1 VRTPPSVRWIIKQ
14 RVAALSAVVVAAG
27 VILGVTGSAGAASTP
42 SLSQVEAKVKA
53 LQTKANQLGQQFDQV
68 KQEEAATN
76 QRLTLIDKQ
85 ISLDSVRFAALRQ
98 QIANIAIS
106 DYEGGNLNS
115 SMALLTSGNPQQ
127 ILNKSS
133 ILGELSDANSAQIGD
148 FLAATRQL
156 TSAQALEQR
165 TKTGILE
172 LRASLA
178 KRKIAMNKVM
188 TTETNLLSSL
198 SPTEQAVLTPGAG
211 GTKQATDPLPTTTQA
226 EKAVAFAYAQLGCP
240 YVYGGTGPCDDGF
253 DCSGLTMEA
262 WASAGVSIP
271 RTSYEQWDDLTSV
284 SEADV
289 APGDILVFLDGAHVG
304 IYVGGGKLIDAPQTG
319 EDVELVSFSGWYQTN
334 LAGIVRP

>member
-1 VRTPPSVRWIIKQ
+1 VRTPPSVRWITKQ
-14 RVAALSAVVVAAG
+14 RVAALSALAVTAG

-85 ISLDSVRFAALRQ
+85 ISLDSGRFSALRQ

-165 TKTGILE
+165 TKVGILE

-188 TTETNLLSSL
+188 TTETNLLDSL
-198 SPTEQAVLTPGAG
+198 SPQEQNILGPGG
-211 GTKQATDPLPTTTQA
+211 GTSTAKDPLPTSTEA
-226 EKAVAFAYAQLGCP
+226 EKAVEFAYDQLGCE
-240 YVYGGTGPCDDGF
+240 YVYGGTGPCDLGF
-253 DCSGLTMEA
+253 DCSGLTQAA
-262 WASAGVSIP
+262 WAFAGISIP
-271 RTSYEQWDDLTSV
+271 RTSYEQQADLTSV
-284 SEADV
+284 PVADV
-289 APGDILVFLDGAHVG
+289 QPGDILVFLDGAHVG
-304 IYVGGGKLIDAPQTG
+304 LYVGDNELIDAPQTG
-319 EDVELVSFSGWYQTN
+319 EVVQRVPFTGWYRTN
-334 LAGIVRP
+334 LVGVVRP